1 MDSPIQKRKCGKGIE
16 HMGMINK
23 MSKIAISIILCAII
37 FFGLSI
43 NNVKAELW
51 E

>member
-1 MDSPIQKRKCGKGIE
+1 
-16 HMGMINK
+16 MINK
-23 MSKIAISIILCAII
+23 MSEIAISIILCVIM